1 MDTTQEP
8 RSDSPI
14 VKDRTVF
21 STFVSIVSA
30 YAYVSPSGTQQD
42 LNIMQLIV
50 KHFLRIGIDVDV
62 PSCQRQVIVGVP
74 TSACRIDSL
83 ESL

>member
-1 MDTTQEP
+1 MS

-14 VKDRTVF
+14 VKNGTVF

-30 YAYVSPSGTQQD
+30 YAHVSPSGTQQD

-50 KHFLRIGIDVDV
+50 KHFLRIDIDVDV
-62 PSCQRQVIVGVP
+62 PRCQREVIAGVP
-74 TSACRIDSL
+74 TSACHIDSL